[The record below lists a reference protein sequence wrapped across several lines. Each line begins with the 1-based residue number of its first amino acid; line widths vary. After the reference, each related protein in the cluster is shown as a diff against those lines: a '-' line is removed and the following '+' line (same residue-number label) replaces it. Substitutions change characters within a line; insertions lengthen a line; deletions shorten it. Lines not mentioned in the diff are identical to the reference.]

1 MQEFCKEVCVDNIKD
16 AMRAVDL
23 GANRIEY
30 CSKLSEEG
38 LTPNIE
44 DVKYLLKNI
53 NIPLRIMIR
62 PHSKSFNYSET
73 DISIMLRDI
82 STFKKID
89 IDGIVIGCLNKDDE
103 IDLKKINLLIEKAR
117 PLKVIFHKAIDI
129 TSDPLKSLKNLIK
142 YSNINGVL
150 TSGGF
155 KKAEDGV
162 KLLKKML
169 DICPINFELI
179 IAGKITS
186 ENINKINQKLSAK
199 FYHGKK
205 SLECYN

>member
-30 CSKLSEEG
+30 CSKLNEEG
-38 LTPNIE
+38 LTPNVE

-53 NIPLRIMIR
+53 NIPIRIMIR

-73 DISIMLRDI
+73 DISVMLSDI

-103 IDLKKINLLIEKAR
+103 IDLKKINLLVEKAK
-117 PLKVIFHKAIDI
+117 PLKVIFHKAIDR

-142 YSNINGVL
+142 NSNIDGVL

-155 KKAEDGV
+155 NKAEDGV

-186 ENINKINQKLSAK
+186 ENVNKLNQKLSAK

-205 SLECYN
+205 IVGVL

>member
-30 CSKLSEEG
+30 CSKLNEEG
-38 LTPNIE
+38 LTPNVE
-44 DVKYLLKNI
+44 DVKYLVKNI
-53 NIPLRIMIR
+53 NIPIRIMIR
-62 PHSKSFNYSET
+62 PHSKSFNYSEK

-117 PLKVIFHKAIDI
+117 PLKVIFHKSIDM

-142 YSNINGVL
+142 NSNVDGVL

-205 SLECYN
+205 IVGVL

>member
-30 CSKLSEEG
+30 CSKLNEEG
-38 LTPNIE
+38 LTPDIE

-205 SLECYN
+205 IVGVL

>member
-199 FYHGKK
+199 FYHGKNR
-205 SLECYN
+205 YFYYF

>member
-30 CSKLSEEG
+30 CSKLNEEG
-38 LTPNIE
+38 LTPNVE

-53 NIPLRIMIR
+53 NIPIRIMIR

-103 IDLKKINLLIEKAR
+103 IDLKKINLFIEKAR

-179 IAGKITS
+179 IAGKITL

-205 SLECYN
+205 IVGVL

>member
-30 CSKLSEEG
+30 CSKLNEEG
-38 LTPNIE
+38 LTPDIE

-103 IDLKKINLLIEKAR
+103 IDIKKINLLIEKAR

-155 KKAEDGV
+155 KKAEDGI

-205 SLECYN
+205 IVGVL

>member
-1 MQEFCKEVCVDNIKD
+1 
-16 AMRAVDL
+16 MRAVDL

-38 LTPNIE
+38 LTPDIE

-62 PHSKSFNYSET
+62 PHSKSFNYSEK
-73 DISIMLRDI
+73 DISIMLKDI

-89 IDGIVIGCLNKDDE
+89 IDGVLIGCLNKDDE
-103 IDLKKINLLIEKAR
+103 IDLEKINLLVEKAK

-142 YSNINGVL
+142 NSNIDGVL

-186 ENINKINQKLSAK
+186 KNINKINQKLSAK

-205 SLECYN
+205 IVGVL

>member
-1 MQEFCKEVCVDNIKD
+1 MQEFYKEVCVDNIKD

-30 CSKLSEEG
+30 CSKLNEEG
-38 LTPNIE
+38 LTPDIE

-73 DISIMLRDI
+73 DISTMLRDI

-89 IDGIVIGCLNKDDE
+89 IDGIVMGCLNKDDE

-205 SLECYN
+205 IVGVL

>member
-30 CSKLSEEG
+30 CSKLNEEG
-38 LTPNIE
+38 LTPDIE

-73 DISIMLRDI
+73 DISTMLRDI

-89 IDGIVIGCLNKDDE
+89 IDGIVMGCLNKDDE

-186 ENINKINQKLSAK
+186 KNINKINQKLSAK

-205 SLECYN
+205 IVGVL

>member
-38 LTPNIE
+38 LTPEIE

-53 NIPLRIMIR
+53 KIPLRIMIR
-62 PHSKSFNYSET
+62 PHSKSFKYSEQ

-82 STFKKID
+82 SNFKKID
-89 IDGIVIGCLNKDDE
+89 VDGIVIGCLKEDDE
-103 IDLKKINLLIEKAR
+103 IDIKKTNLLIDKAR
-117 PLKVIFHKAIDI
+117 PLKVIFHKAIDM

-142 YSNINGVL
+142 NSNIDGVL
-150 TSGGF
+150 TSGGS
-155 KKAEDGV
+155 KKAVDGIKV
-162 KLLKKML
+162 LKKMQ

-205 SLECYN
+205 IVGVL

>member
-1 MQEFCKEVCVDNIKD
+1 MQEFCKEVCVDNIRD

-205 SLECYN
+205 IVGVL

>member
-1 MQEFCKEVCVDNIKD
+1 MQEFCKEVCVDNIRD

-89 IDGIVIGCLNKDDE
+89 IDGIVIGCLNNDDE
-103 IDLKKINLLIEKAR
+103 IDLKKTNLLIEKAR

-205 SLECYN
+205 IVGVL

>member
-1 MQEFCKEVCVDNIKD
+1 MQEFCKEVCVDNVKD

-30 CSKLSEEG
+30 CSKLNEEG
-38 LTPNIE
+38 LTPDIE

-53 NIPLRIMIR
+53 KIPIRIMIR
-62 PHSKSFNYSET
+62 PHSKSFKYSEQ

-82 STFKKID
+82 SNFKKID
-89 IDGIVIGCLNKDDE
+89 VDGIVIGCLNKDDE
-103 IDLKKINLLIEKAR
+103 IDLKKTNLLIDKAR

-129 TSDPLKSLKNLIK
+129 TSDPLKSLKDLIK
-142 YSNINGVL
+142 NSNVDGVL

-169 DICPINFELI
+169 EISPINFELI

-186 ENINKINQKLSAK
+186 ENIDKINKKLSAK

-205 SLECYN
+205 IVGVL

>member
-16 AMRAVDL
+16 ALRAVDL

-38 LTPNIE
+38 LTPDIE

-62 PHSKSFNYSET
+62 PHSKSFNYSEK

-103 IDLKKINLLIEKAR
+103 IDLKKINLLIEKAK

-129 TSDPLKSLKNLIK
+129 TTDPLKSLKNLIK
-142 YSNINGVL
+142 NSNIDGVL

-162 KLLKKML
+162 KVLKKML

-205 SLECYN
+205 IVGVL

>member
-30 CSKLSEEG
+30 CSKLNEEG

-73 DISIMLRDI
+73 DISVMLRDI

-205 SLECYN
+205 IVGVL

>member
-1 MQEFCKEVCVDNIKD
+1 MQEFCREVCVDNIKD

-155 KKAEDGV
+155 KKAEDGI

-186 ENINKINQKLSAK
+186 ENVNKINQKLSAK

-205 SLECYN
+205 IVGVL

>member
-1 MQEFCKEVCVDNIKD
+1 MQEFCREVCVDNIKD

-30 CSKLSEEG
+30 CSKLNEEG
-38 LTPNIE
+38 LTPEIE

-73 DISIMLRDI
+73 DISVILRDI

-205 SLECYN
+205 IVGVL

>member
-1 MQEFCKEVCVDNIKD
+1 MQEFCREVCVDNIKD

-30 CSKLSEEG
+30 CSKLNEEG
-38 LTPNIE
+38 LTPNVE

-53 NIPLRIMIR
+53 NIPIRVMIR

-73 DISIMLRDI
+73 DISVILRDI

-129 TSDPLKSLKNLIK
+129 TSDPLKSLENLIK

-205 SLECYN
+205 IVGVL

>member
-1 MQEFCKEVCVDNIKD
+1 MREFCREVCVDNIKD

-30 CSKLSEEG
+30 CSKLNEEG
-38 LTPNIE
+38 LTPNVE

-53 NIPLRIMIR
+53 NIPIRVMIR

-73 DISIMLRDI
+73 DISVILRDI

-103 IDLKKINLLIEKAR
+103 IDLKKINLFIEKAR

-205 SLECYN
+205 IVGVL

>member
-1 MQEFCKEVCVDNIKD
+1 MQEFCREVCVDNIKD

-30 CSKLSEEG
+30 CSKLNEEG
-38 LTPNIE
+38 LTPNVE
-44 DVKYLLKNI
+44 DVKYLVKNI
-53 NIPLRIMIR
+53 NIPIRIMIR

-73 DISIMLRDI
+73 DISVMLSDI

-103 IDLKKINLLIEKAR
+103 IDLKKINLFIEKAR

-142 YSNINGVL
+142 YSSINGVL

-162 KLLKKML
+162 ELLKKML

-186 ENINKINQKLSAK
+186 ENINEINQKLSAK

-205 SLECYN
+205 IVGVL

>member
-30 CSKLSEEG
+30 CSKLNEEG
-38 LTPNIE
+38 LTPNVE

-53 NIPLRIMIR
+53 NIPIRVMIR

-73 DISIMLRDI
+73 DISVMLSDI

-103 IDLKKINLLIEKAR
+103 IDLKKINLLVEKAK

-142 YSNINGVL
+142 NSNIDGVL

-155 KKAEDGV
+155 NKAEDGV

-205 SLECYN
+205 IVGVL

>member
-38 LTPNIE
+38 LTPDIE

-62 PHSKSFNYSET
+62 PHSKSFNYSEK
-73 DISIMLRDI
+73 DISKMLKDI

-89 IDGIVIGCLNKDDE
+89 IDGVLIGCLNKDDE
-103 IDLKKINLLIEKAR
+103 IDLKKINLLVEKAK

-142 YSNINGVL
+142 NSNIDGVL

-186 ENINKINQKLSAK
+186 ENVNKLNQKLSAK

-205 SLECYN
+205 IVGVL

>member
-103 IDLKKINLLIEKAR
+103 IYLKKINLFIEKAR
-117 PLKVIFHKAIDI
+117 PLKVIFHKAIDM

-155 KKAEDGV
+155 KKAEDGI

-205 SLECYN
+205 IVGVL

>member
-30 CSKLSEEG
+30 CSKLNEEG

-73 DISIMLRDI
+73 DISVMLSDI

-205 SLECYN
+205 IVGVL

>member
-16 AMRAVDL
+16 AMLAVDL

-44 DVKYLLKNI
+44 DVKYLVKNI
-53 NIPLRIMIR
+53 NIPIRIMIR

-73 DISIMLRDI
+73 DVSVILRDI

-103 IDLKKINLLIEKAR
+103 IDLKKINLFIEKAR

-155 KKAEDGV
+155 NKAEDGV

-205 SLECYN
+205 IVGVL

>member
-30 CSKLSEEG
+30 CSKLNEEG

-103 IDLKKINLLIEKAR
+103 IDLKKINLFIEKAR

-155 KKAEDGV
+155 KKAEDGI

-205 SLECYN
+205 IVGVL

>member
-1 MQEFCKEVCVDNIKD
+1 MQEFCREVCVDNIKD

-38 LTPNIE
+38 LTPDIE

-73 DISIMLRDI
+73 DISTMLRDI

-103 IDLKKINLLIEKAR
+103 IDLKKINMFIEKAR

-169 DICPINFELI
+169 DICTINFELI
-179 IAGKITS
+179 IAGKITL

-205 SLECYN
+205 IVGVL

>member
-30 CSKLSEEG
+30 CSKLNEEG
-38 LTPNIE
+38 LTPNVE

-53 NIPLRIMIR
+53 NIPIRIMIR

-73 DISIMLRDI
+73 DISVMLRDI

-103 IDLKKINLLIEKAR
+103 IDLKKINLFIEKAR

-205 SLECYN
+205 IVGVL

>member
-1 MQEFCKEVCVDNIKD
+1 MQEFCREVCVDNIKD

-30 CSKLSEEG
+30 CSKLNEEG
-38 LTPNIE
+38 LTPDIE

-53 NIPLRIMIR
+53 NIPIRVMIR

-73 DISIMLRDI
+73 DISVILRDI

-103 IDLKKINLLIEKAR
+103 IDLKKINLFIENAR

-205 SLECYN
+205 IVGVL

>member
-1 MQEFCKEVCVDNIKD
+1 MQEFCKEVCVDNVRD
-16 AMRAVDL
+16 ALRAVDL

-30 CSKLSEEG
+30 CSKLNEEG

-103 IDLKKINLLIEKAR
+103 IDLKKTNLLIEKAR

-155 KKAEDGV
+155 KKAEDGI

-205 SLECYN
+205 IVGVL

>member
-1 MQEFCKEVCVDNIKD
+1 MQEFCREVCVDNIKD

-30 CSKLSEEG
+30 CSKLNEEG
-38 LTPNIE
+38 LTPNVE

-53 NIPLRIMIR
+53 NIPIRVMIR

-82 STFKKID
+82 SNFKKID

-103 IDLKKINLLIEKAR
+103 IDLKKINLFIEKAR

-142 YSNINGVL
+142 YSSINGVL

-162 KLLKKML
+162 ELLKKML

-186 ENINKINQKLSAK
+186 ENINEINQKLSAK

-205 SLECYN
+205 IVGVL

>member
-1 MQEFCKEVCVDNIKD
+1 MKEFCKEVCVDNIED

-23 GANRIEY
+23 GADRIEY

-38 LTPNIE
+38 LTPDIE

-82 STFKKID
+82 SNFKKID
-89 IDGIVIGCLNKDDE
+89 VDGIVIGCLKEDGE
-103 IDLKKINLLIEKAR
+103 IDLKKTNLLTDKAR
-117 PLKVIFHKAIDI
+117 PLKVIFHKAIDM

-142 YSNINGVL
+142 NSNIDGVL
-150 TSGGF
+150 TSGGS
-155 KKAEDGV
+155 KKAVDGIKV
-162 KLLKKML
+162 LKKMQ

-205 SLECYN
+205 IVGVL

>member
-1 MQEFCKEVCVDNIKD
+1 MQEFCREVCVDNIKD

-62 PHSKSFNYSET
+62 PHSKSYNYSET
-73 DISIMLRDI
+73 DISTMLRDI

-205 SLECYN
+205 IVGVL

>member
-1 MQEFCKEVCVDNIKD
+1 MQEFCREVCVDNIKD

-30 CSKLSEEG
+30 CSNLNEEG
-38 LTPNIE
+38 LTPNVE

-53 NIPLRIMIR
+53 NIPIRIMIR

-73 DISIMLRDI
+73 DISVMLSDI

-103 IDLKKINLLIEKAR
+103 IDLKKINLLVEKAK

-129 TSDPLKSLKNLIK
+129 TSDPLESLKNLIK
-142 YSNINGVL
+142 NSNIDGVL

-155 KKAEDGV
+155 NKAEDGV

-205 SLECYN
+205 IVGVL

>member
-1 MQEFCKEVCVDNIKD
+1 MQEFCREVCVDNIKD

-30 CSKLSEEG
+30 CSKLNEEG
-38 LTPNIE
+38 LTPNVE

-53 NIPLRIMIR
+53 NIPIRIMIR

-73 DISIMLRDI
+73 DISVMLSDI

-103 IDLKKINLLIEKAR
+103 IDLKKINLLTDKAR
-117 PLKVIFHKAIDI
+117 PLKVIFHKAIDM

-142 YSNINGVL
+142 NSNVDGVL

-155 KKAEDGV
+155 KKAENGV

-179 IAGKITS
+179 IAGKITP

-205 SLECYN
+205 IVGVL

>member
-1 MQEFCKEVCVDNIKD
+1 MQEFCKEVCVDNIED

-30 CSKLSEEG
+30 CSKLNEEG
-38 LTPNIE
+38 LTPDIE

-142 YSNINGVL
+142 YSNIDGVL

-205 SLECYN
+205 IVGVL

>member
-1 MQEFCKEVCVDNIKD
+1 MQEFCREVCVDNIKD

-30 CSKLSEEG
+30 CSKLNEEG
-38 LTPNIE
+38 LTPNVE

-53 NIPLRIMIR
+53 NIPIRIMIR

-73 DISIMLRDI
+73 DISVILRDI

-103 IDLKKINLLIEKAR
+103 IDLKKINLFIEKAR

-205 SLECYN
+205 IVGVL

>member
-1 MQEFCKEVCVDNIKD
+1 MQDFCKEVCVDNVKD

-38 LTPNIE
+38 LTPDIE

-53 NIPLRIMIR
+53 NIPLRIIIR
-62 PHSKSFNYSET
+62 PHSKSFNYSEQ
-73 DISIMLRDI
+73 DISTILRDI

-89 IDGIVIGCLNKDDE
+89 IDGIVIGCLNNDDE
-103 IDLKKINLLIEKAR
+103 IDLKKVNLLTEKAR

-129 TSDPLKSLKNLIK
+129 TSNPLKSLKNLIK
-142 YSNINGVL
+142 NSNVDGVL

-205 SLECYN
+205 IVGVL